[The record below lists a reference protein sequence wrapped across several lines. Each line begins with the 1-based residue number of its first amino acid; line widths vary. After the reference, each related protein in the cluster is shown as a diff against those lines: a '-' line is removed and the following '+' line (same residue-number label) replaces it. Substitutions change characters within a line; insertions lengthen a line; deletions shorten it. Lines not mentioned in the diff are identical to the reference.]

1 MRTRR
6 YSPPTIHRLI
16 SEWPDPNRGK
26 SSHTIGRLETASSEP
41 SAGDWGPLRPRPSR
55 RRLVAASLLWTAGC
69 GVSALLVP
77 GVAEAGTGLAAAASL
92 DEVITNLRNVIVGL
106 LVGLATLFA
115 TIGGVRYIL
124 AGGDPGEVEAAKK
137 TLRYAAVGY
146 SVAVLAPVLVKLL
159 QSIVGTPS

>member
-1 MRTRR
+1 MHTRNH
-6 YSPPTIHRLI
+6 P
-16 SEWPDPNRGK
+16 
-26 SSHTIGRLETASSEP
+26 
-41 SAGDWGPLRPRPSR
+41 PRPDDRPHALGIARPAARPATGRCSAR
-55 RRLVAASLLWTAGC
+55 RRCGRGRLVAASLLWTAGC

-77 GVAEAGTGLAAAASL
+77 GVAEAGTSLAAAASL

-146 SVAVLAPVLVKLL
+146 SVAVLAPLLVKIL
-159 QSIVGTPS
+159 QGIVGAPS